1 MLLATAYAP
10 PVQYFTKLFAAQGDG
25 VIIEAHENFVKQ
37 SYRNRCV
44 IMSTNGPMTLS
55 IPLQHDDRAK
65 VPITEVKISE
75 HGNWRHLHKQAIISA
90 YGSSPFFEYYW
101 DDIEPLYEKNTELLW
116 DFNLLYLRTLVT
128 LSDLDVHITAS
139 EEYIASAK
147 DDYRTVINPRKPLPD
162 KHFEPQPYYQLFQ
175 RKGAFRPNLSIL
187 DLLFN
192 MGPESPLILRDS
204 IR

>member
-44 IMSTNGPMTLS
+44 IMSTNGPMALS
-55 IPLQHDDRAK
+55 IPLQHDDREK
-65 VPITEVKISE
+65 VPITEIKISE

-175 RKGAFRPNLSIL
+175 RKGAFQPNLSIL